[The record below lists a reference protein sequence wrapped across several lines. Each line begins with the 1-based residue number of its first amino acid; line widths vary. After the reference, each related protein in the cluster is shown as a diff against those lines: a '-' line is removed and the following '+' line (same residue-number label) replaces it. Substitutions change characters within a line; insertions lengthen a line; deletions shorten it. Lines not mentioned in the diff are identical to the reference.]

1 MTPTDILFPCLSHCG
16 FAVGMTA
23 LLPSAAVLSSL
34 TFLHDVL
41 PSDALF
47 KLPFIRIVAV
57 LVVVG
62 VRLDSDSVLSPS
74 QNPTLSPSRT
84 GLVLPYSP
92 LPPSSPM
99 DGSGLVRW
107 QGPISVRE
115 DSGDGGARAS
125 WIWKNKWLA
134 LTGTFLALHEWE
146 VALPRRIS
154 PPYRSLND
162 FTALPPT
169 TVVPLCDVTIIARSD
184 LTPCCLFLETNHGI
198 RRYFSFKHE
207 AQMQEW
213 LDDISCRSPGARS
226 ATAFVPYLKDRIQ
239 GKVGTGVLA
248 QDNAEDPQDVTGEVN
263 LSREGGIG
271 IPASTY
277 GNGIWEPQ
285 KDNWGT
291 TAVCTPPPP
300 RTRPA
305 PSFTSQSPR
314 SFERS
319 SHQIVP
325 AKPAGKTGPGCLPG
339 RPVRELDV
347 EGQLARFDGDISF
360 VAQVGAR
367 ESVVLLR
374 DIVAIE
380 RTDRK
385 PYCLLLETQHR
396 TRMRRYLSFKNE
408 QEMCGWLDDISS
420 RAPSISTEP
429 SRVAPPLGPA
439 GPRPYR
445 ASSAWEAQVESS
457 LRPRRGG
464 LPIPPQPRPHP
475 PLPPPRRVRL
485 PYGAP

>member
-1 MTPTDILFPCLSHCG
+1 MYSPAMRS
-16 FAVGMTA
+16 
-23 LLPSAAVLSSL
+23 SSSLSSESSL
-34 TFLHDVL
+34 SSSSSE
-41 PSDALF
+41 SDS
-47 KLPFIRIVAV
+47 
-57 LVVVG
+57 
-62 VRLDSDSVLSPS
+62 DSDSVLSP
-74 QNPTLSPSRT
+74 LSNSESTFPSNGDDLEPNALGPRAL
-84 GLVLPYSP
+84 GWYFPAALS
-92 LPPSSPM
+92 PPSSPM
-99 DGSGLVRW
+99 DGSGVVRW

-115 DSGDGGARAS
+115 DSEDGGARAS

-146 VALPRRIS
+146 PCPQQS
-154 PPYRSLND
+154 
-162 FTALPPT
+162 
-169 TVVPLCDVTIIARSD
+169 VVPLCDVTIIARSD
-184 LTPCCLFLETNHGI
+184 LTPHCLFLETNHGI

-239 GKVGTGVLA
+239 GKRDMV
-248 QDNAEDPQDVTGEVN
+248 VN
-263 LSREGGIG
+263 LSREGGIEG
-271 IPASTY
+271 SSPVHTAMAF
-277 GNGIWEPQ
+277 GNLRKITGVRQ
-285 KDNWGT
+285 RS
-291 TAVCTPPPP
+291 AP
-300 RTRPA
+300 RRLHVHVPA
-305 PSFTSQSPR
+305 PSFTSREPR
-314 SFERS
+314 PTRALPQPAMLNLQVDAESAPQLREVQPPNKHQRS
-319 SHQIVP
+319 QRVRQ
-325 AKPAGKTGPGCLPG
+325 GPVAFQEEDLFGSRTWKDSWL
-339 RPVRELDV
+339 VLTE
-347 EGQLARFDGDISF
+347 ISLSLHKSE
-360 VAQVGAR
+360 ASAR

-445 ASSAWEAQVESS
+445 APSAWEAQVESS

-475 PLPPPRRVRL
+475 PLPPPRRVR
-485 PYGAP
+485 PPHGAP